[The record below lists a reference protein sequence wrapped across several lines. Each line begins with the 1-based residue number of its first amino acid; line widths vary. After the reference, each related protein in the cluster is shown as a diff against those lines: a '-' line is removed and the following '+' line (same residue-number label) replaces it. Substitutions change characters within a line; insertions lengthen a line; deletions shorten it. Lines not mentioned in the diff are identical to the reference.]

1 MLFLSI
7 WEELLPYAM
16 VEAIMSRTLPIASK
30 VGGIP
35 EVVEGSLDK
44 LLFED
49 SNADQ
54 FIERTRAILYMSRE

>member
-1 MLFLSI
+1 
-7 WEELLPYAM
+7 M